1 MVEPEA
7 EGTTQSRYSYY
18 WVFRHDLPLNYTES
32 TTKFYTDGIHG
43 SKVMLHHKVK
53 KQIKIEFSEDRITNR
68 SIYQLGRSRLLV
80 QKNRKEKDHGR

>member
-1 MVEPEA
+1 M
-7 EGTTQSRYSYY
+7 
-18 WVFRHDLPLNYTES
+18 
-32 TTKFYTDGIHG
+32 HG